1 VKSKV
6 ALDASAIIALLNG
19 ETGADIVAEHLDA
32 AIISSVNYCEVASYM
47 MGMDIDAQALDSVL
61 APTLPNII
69 NFNIEQATLAAALR
83 KDTKKFGLSL
93 GDRAC
98 LALGLYENCK
108 VITADTAWS
117 KLKLTVEVI
126 QIR

>member
-1 VKSKV
+1 VKSKI
-6 ALDASAIIALLNG
+6 ALDASAVIALLNG
-19 ETGADIVAEHLDA
+19 ETGADIVAKHLDA
-32 AIISSVNYCEVASYM
+32 AIISSVNYCEVANYM
-47 MGMDIDAQALDSVL
+47 VGMGIDPQELDNVL
-61 APTLPNII
+61 APTLPNVID
-69 NFNIEQATLAAALR
+69 FNAKQATLAAGLR
-83 KDTKKFGLSL
+83 KNTKQLGLSL